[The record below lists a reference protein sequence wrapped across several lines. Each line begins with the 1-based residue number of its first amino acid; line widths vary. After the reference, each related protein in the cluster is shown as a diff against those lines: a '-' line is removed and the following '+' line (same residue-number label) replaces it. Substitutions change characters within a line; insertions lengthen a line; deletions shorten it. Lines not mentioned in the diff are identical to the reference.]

1 MHTFTNFKN
10 DEVLRYFFKIKPT
23 KTNIDKLS
31 RCDNMIDTHM
41 HADAR
46 SSEDFEMMYLAG
58 IDTAI
63 TCSYYPYK
71 IDNESILLNHLN
83 RIREYDTKRAS
94 EYGLDLK
101 VALGIHPTN
110 SINNPEVIYENL
122 YSWIENNQII
132 AIGEI
137 GLEDLTEDE
146 IAIFKKQLDIADETN
161 SKVIIHTPRKNKKEV
176 LKEILDILP
185 QHLDEK
191 QAVIDHINPNVVTDA
206 IASDCMLG
214 LTVQPQ
220 KMEKEDAIAILDEY
234 GFDRF
239 LLNSDISNKP
249 SDPLSV
255 AKTVRELERLG
266 FAQENVDKIS
276 HKNAQ
281 KFFNI

>member
-1 MHTFTNFKN
+1 
-10 DEVLRYFFKIKPT
+10 
-23 KTNIDKLS
+23 
-31 RCDNMIDTHM
+31 M

-46 SSEDFEMMYLAG
+46 SGEDFEKMYLAG

-71 IDNESILLNHLN
+71 IPHEMILLNHLN
-83 RIREYDTKRAS
+83 RILELDTKRAK

-110 SINNPEVIYENL
+110 TSINPELIFESL
-122 YSWIENNQII
+122 YKWIDEKQII

-137 GLEDLTEDE
+137 GLEDLTDNE
-146 IAIFKKQLDIADETN
+146 IAILKRQLDIAEETK

-176 LKEILDILP
+176 LKVITDIVP
-185 QHLDEK
+185 QHLDES
-191 QAVIDHINPNVVTDA
+191 QAVIDHINPQVICDA
-206 IASDCMLG
+206 IDTECMLG

-220 KMEKEDAIAILDEY
+220 KMDKFEAISILDEY

-239 LLNSDISNKP
+239 LLNSDISNKQ

-255 AKTVRELERLG
+255 PKTVRELTRQGYKKSEIEKVACR
-266 FAQENVDKIS
+266 
-276 HKNAQ
+276 NAQ
-281 KFFNI
+281 KFFKI

>member
-1 MHTFTNFKN
+1 
-10 DEVLRYFFKIKPT
+10 
-23 KTNIDKLS
+23 
-31 RCDNMIDTHM
+31 MIDTHM

-46 SSEDFEMMYLAG
+46 SGEDFREMHLAG

-71 IDNESILLNHLN
+71 IPHEMILLNHLN
-83 RIREYDTKRAS
+83 RILELDTKRAA
-94 EYGLDLK
+94 EHGLDLK

-110 SINNPEVIYENL
+110 SNINPESIFENL
-122 YSWIENNQII
+122 YGWIESEQIV

-137 GLEDLTEDE
+137 GLEDLTENE
-146 IAIFKKQLDIADETN
+146 MTIFKRQLDIASETD

-176 LKEILDILP
+176 LDVILDIIP
-185 QHLDEK
+185 QHIDEK
-191 QAVIDHINPNVVTDA
+191 QAVIDHVNPQVVGEAINT
-206 IASDCMLG
+206 DCMLG

-220 KMEKEDAIAILDEY
+220 KMDKFDAISILDEY

-255 AKTVRELERLG
+255 PKTVNELIEQG
-266 FAQENVDKIS
+266 YEKGEVDKVACE
-276 HKNAQ
+276 NA
-281 KFFNI
+281 KRFFNI